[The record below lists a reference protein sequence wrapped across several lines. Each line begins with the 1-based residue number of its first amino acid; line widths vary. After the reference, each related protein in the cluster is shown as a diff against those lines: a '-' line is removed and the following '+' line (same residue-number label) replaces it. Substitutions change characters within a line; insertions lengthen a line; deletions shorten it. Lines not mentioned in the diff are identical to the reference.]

1 MPFNPQPS
9 NCRNWATDILLL
21 TLAIGALYFIWL
33 GGYPLFT
40 PDEGRYSEV
49 AREMLASGDF
59 ITPRVNGVAF
69 LDKPVLYYWLQALA
83 MYWFGIHEWAVRFFP
98 ALYGVA
104 GCLAVY
110 VAGRRLFDR
119 RTGVLSAIILATT
132 PLYFCTSHYANLDLE
147 IAVLITVSLL
157 SFLLATGASGKS
169 RSALFVL
176 AYIFAGLGFLTKGL
190 IAIAFPAMIGGLW
203 ILLLSRWR
211 LLTSMRLG
219 LGVVIVLAITLPWF
233 VLVQRAN
240 PEFLHFFFVTQ
251 QVTRFLSA
259 AEFNNPSPH
268 WFYVPVIIVGFLPW
282 AAFLLQSLFS
292 QIRSCWQAR
301 EEHTATLFLLIW
313 AMVVFTFFSIP
324 HSKTISYIIPIF
336 PALALLVG
344 HQLAVNWDKSQAD
357 CGLKLAMSLFVIFNT
372 LLAAAFFALPY
383 YQWMDIALS
392 ATPTLFMVGSV
403 LGFSAIIVTLFWRRL
418 RVSSLFYICTL
429 TSAAMLLS
437 LTMGATH
444 LNPNSAKPLVK
455 KLETILQPTDT
466 VVNYFKFYQDVPLY
480 LKRTIILVADWESPT
495 IAERDNW
502 VRELWYSMPFQN
514 TDEIL
519 LNETAFW
526 KRWHSDETMYVFV
539 NKNYLDQFQ
548 SHTKQVHVIGRHED
562 IILIGNHSRMT
573 N

>member
-1 MPFNPQPS
+1 MKDRQAALASKSVRISCVVPVFNEQDVIAPFVMKLTETLASLATNYDIIVVDDGSRDETVTAIQALSSDYPVKLLGLSRNFGKETALTAGIDHAEGDVVILMDADFQHPIEMLTVFLQKWAEGYDMVYGERHDRESESAVKRNFARLFYWVMKKITSINIPS
-9 NCRNWATDILLL
+9 NA
-21 TLAIGALYFIWL
+21 
-33 GGYPLFT
+33 
-40 PDEGRYSEV
+40 
-49 AREMLASGDF
+49 GDF
-59 ITPRVNGVAF
+59 R
-69 LDKPVLYYWLQALA
+69 LMDK
-83 MYWFGIHEWAVRFFP
+83 
-98 ALYGVA
+98 
-104 GCLAVY
+104 
-110 VAGRRLFDR
+110 
-119 RTGVLSAIILATT
+119 
-132 PLYFCTSHYANLDLE
+132 
-147 IAVLITVSLL
+147 
-157 SFLLATGASGKS
+157 K
-169 RSALFVL
+169 
-176 AYIFAGLGFLTKGL
+176 
-190 IAIAFPAMIGGLW
+190 
-203 ILLLSRWR
+203 
-211 LLTSMRLG
+211 
-219 LGVVIVLAITLPWF
+219 IV
-233 VLVQRAN
+233 
-240 PEFLHFFFVTQ
+240 
-251 QVTRFLSA
+251 
-259 AEFNNPSPH
+259 
-268 WFYVPVIIVGFLPW
+268 

-292 QIRSCWQAR
+292 QIRRCWQAR

-313 AMVVFTFFSIP
+313 AIVVFTFFSIP

-344 HQLAVNWDKSQAD
+344 QQLAINWDKSQAD

-403 LGFSAIIVTLFWRRL
+403 LGLSAIIVTLFWRRL
-418 RVSSLFYICTL
+418 RVASLFYICTL

-519 LNETAFW
+519 LNETTFW
-526 KRWHSDETMYVFV
+526 KRWHSDEMMYVFV

-548 SHTKQVHVIGRHED
+548 SHTKQVYVIGRHED
-562 IILIGNHSRMT
+562 IILIGNHSRPEKQ
-573 N
+573 